1 MGNKPRRLSLGF
13 AHACLLCMLAAA
25 PAAGFAGPGLPVAW
39 QPARPRSPH
48 ARAGRMVA
56 MADDPARASSPAAGS
71 SVGDFSQP
79 LMAAVSGDGYDA
91 VMALVIGFGLHACE
105 PEA

>member
-1 MGNKPRRLSLGF
+1 
-13 AHACLLCMLAAA
+13 
-25 PAAGFAGPGLPVAW
+25 
-39 QPARPRSPH
+39 
-48 ARAGRMVA
+48 MVA
-56 MADDPARASSPAAGS
+56 MADDPARASSPAADS